1 MATALKTWAKVRAPV
16 LCITGTGSGVGI
28 PLARGGRI
36 STPAPVPGDPPIIAD
51 TYNIVYEGP
60 IFLGDQQTMMRTD
73 FNPSTITGAV
83 GIPAAVR
90 TPYFTA
96 DSPFFPDTGE
106 FTEYTAANVGGDFGQ
121 TLTNDQKNQLIGQEV
136 TTTTTFF
143 VMTADAFGGFGQS
156 YTPGSEYIVGIGNL
170 TEV

>member
-73 FNPSTITGAV
+73 FNPSTITGTV
-83 GIPAAVR
+83 GSPQSVR
-90 TPYFTA
+90 SPYFTA
-96 DSPFFPDTGE
+96 NSPS
-106 FTEYTAANVGGDFGQ
+106 FTFRPGSFVEWQAMGPLVVGHSL
-121 TLTNDQKNQLIGQEV
+121 TLDQEEELIGELV
-136 TTTTTFF
+136 TTDSTFF
-143 VMTADAFGGFGQS
+143 NMTADAFAEGQYYS
-156 YTPGSEYIVGIGNL
+156 PSGSFVVSITKL